1 MQCLIK
7 RNILRNDV
15 KQVLLTGKIIEE
27 YPTDY
32 PYPSCLILGIISS
45 SVPLYVVYGI
55 GEGRLWIITAYRPD
69 ESMWDASYT
78 KRTV

>member
-1 MQCLIK
+1 MQRLIK

-45 SVPLYVVYGI
+45 FVPLYVVCGI

-78 KRTV
+78 KRKV

>member
-1 MQCLIK
+1 MQRLIK

-45 SVPLYVVYGI
+45 SVSLYVVCGI

-78 KRTV
+78 KRKV